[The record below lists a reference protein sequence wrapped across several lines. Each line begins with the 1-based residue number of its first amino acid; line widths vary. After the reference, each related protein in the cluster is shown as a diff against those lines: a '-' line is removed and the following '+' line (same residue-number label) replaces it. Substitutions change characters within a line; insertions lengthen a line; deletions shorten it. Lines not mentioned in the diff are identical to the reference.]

1 MRKSLLLLGALAWLG
16 ITGQAQGVVANF
28 SCDEATVAYYEQGW
42 DSEDEAATWTYE
54 STSSE
59 TWQLRA
65 TPTTYGATPFTTIES
80 DSQYSLTLKYGSN
93 QHETATSPAIDIL
106 PGSTL
111 QFYCFANAGYL
122 IYGAWKLYA
131 IEGENTALLI
141 DQFLWAQ
148 DNAYDGARWVKFEVD
163 LAEYAG
169 KSVQFSF
176 VYEGN
181 YGEDEALD
189 GFRVVQVDDNA
200 TSITIN
206 EGEQVHFKDL
216 STGDIV
222 NRSWTFAGGE
232 PSTSTEQ
239 NPVVTYNHAG
249 EYAVTLMVNGSA
261 TVTRQGYVIV
271 KGQAPDARIGM
282 PEEAYLSP
290 FCAAF
295 VPTEVPVQFRDLSS
309 GRPTAWAWEFT
320 GTEPLTSTDQHP
332 IVTYPSKGSYS
343 VMLTASNDLGSD
355 QDIMFYAVQA
365 GGAQYVWNIAPEEN
379 SDLAAI
385 EMGWYGNYGGTNW
398 LGMPEF
404 GEHFQAPLAPAQIDS
419 VAVYFAKTTCV
430 TTDADITV
438 KIQAADAEGK
448 PGDVLAQSSLKASQL
463 QYDDQNVV
471 ETVWHFDQP
480 VPVTGEFFVTIGGF
494 PNEDGDD
501 IAMLV
506 HRRAAG
512 EKCSAWQYVLDDDG
526 GWGYLETG
534 QWYENV
540 DDPMSFAICPILD
553 YDVDDLTAL
562 PTTVTDDRAIVTLA
576 GDQVLTA
583 GAEVVNVY
591 DLNGRCV
598 ISAKSQQAIGL
609 GGLPS
614 GVYIVRAQA
623 GNQVQTLKVIK

>member
-16 ITGQAQGVVANF
+16 IMGQAQGVVANF

-80 DSQYSLTLKYGSN
+80 GSQYSLTLKYGSN

-131 IEGENTALLI
+131 IEGENTSLLI

-216 STGDIV
+216 STGGIV
-222 NRSWTFAGGE
+222 DRSWTFDGGE

-332 IVTYPSKGSYS
+332 IVTYPNKGSYS

-365 GGAQYVWNIAPEEN
+365 VCLEHCTRGEQRPGRHRDGLVW
-379 SDLAAI
+379 
-385 EMGWYGNYGGTNW
+385 
-398 LGMPEF
+398 
-404 GEHFQAPLAPAQIDS
+404 
-419 VAVYFAKTTCV
+419 
-430 TTDADITV
+430 
-438 KIQAADAEGK
+438 
-448 PGDVLAQSSLKASQL
+448 QL
-463 QYDDQNVV
+463 WRY
-471 ETVWHFDQP
+471 
-480 VPVTGEFFVTIGGF
+480 
-494 PNEDGDD
+494 
-501 IAMLV
+501 
-506 HRRAAG
+506 
-512 EKCSAWQYVLDDDG
+512 
-526 GWGYLETG
+526 
-534 QWYENV
+534 
-540 DDPMSFAICPILD
+540 
-553 YDVDDLTAL
+553 
-562 PTTVTDDRAIVTLA
+562 
-576 GDQVLTA
+576 
-583 GAEVVNVY
+583 
-591 DLNGRCV
+591 
-598 ISAKSQQAIGL
+598 
-609 GGLPS
+609 
-614 GVYIVRAQA
+614 
-623 GNQVQTLKVIK
+623 